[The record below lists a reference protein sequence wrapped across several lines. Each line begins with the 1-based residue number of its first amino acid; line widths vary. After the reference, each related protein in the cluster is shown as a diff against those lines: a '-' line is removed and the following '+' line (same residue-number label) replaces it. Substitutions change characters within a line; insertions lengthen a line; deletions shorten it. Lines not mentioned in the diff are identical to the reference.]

1 MNILITFEN
10 MQVAIHA
17 IDLIRTLQA
26 SGHTI
31 YYHCVGQKVTHYE
44 YLSGIYS
51 SKMIVLPHLP
61 DLNKIDVWMYDLT
74 PGDENASVRTPFL
87 DQMSGFKGNLVC
99 INYEDGYDFFL
110 VRSSDY
116 LIDKTDVFLNN
127 ALYKDRERYDSRI
140 RNKLVLST
148 SYITNSQLFKKIKT
162 AFESKQARAFFTGNI
177 TGFSMTHLEERKC
190 RALVPLS
197 IIQSDIPCFY
207 RIYHYDPSMKDI
219 YDYDVPQEYKQPV
232 LPVKKY
238 IEEFSGSKYILSLR
252 GMGLTVN
259 RFFEG
264 LASNALVFSTR
275 FDDTV
280 DFIGQGAENTHYINI
295 DWSGS
300 DVVEKIKYYIEHEDE
315 AAQIAGNGRHL
326 WEEFSMLD
334 NKGLLPIKVR
344 EDIVQQIYKI
354 SGMRF

>member
-10 MQVAIHA
+10 QLIAKHA

-31 YYHCVGQKVTHYE
+31 YYHCLGQKVTGYD

-61 DLNKIDVWMYDLT
+61 DLNKIDVWIYDLT
-74 PGDENASVRTPFL
+74 PGAENASSGTPFL
-87 DQMSGFKGNLVC
+87 ERLCRFIGHLVC

-110 VRSSDY
+110 GRSSDY

-162 AFESKQARAFFTGNI
+162 EFQSKQARAFFTGNI
-177 TGFSMTHLEERKC
+177 TGFSMTHRDEFKC
-190 RALVPLS
+190 RILVPLS
-197 IIQSDIPCFY
+197 IIQSNIPCFY

-219 YDYDVPQEYKQPV
+219 YDLDVPQEYKQPV
-232 LPVKKY
+232 MPVKKY
-238 IEEFSGSKYILSLR
+238 IKEFSGSKYILSLR

-264 LASNALVFSTR
+264 LASNGLVFSTK
-275 FDDTV
+275 FNDTL
-280 DFIGQGAENTHYINI
+280 DFIGQGVENIHYINI

-300 DVVEKIKYYIEHEDE
+300 DAVEKTGIISNTKM
-315 AAQIAGNGRHL
+315 RHR
-326 WEEFSMLD
+326 
-334 NKGLLPIKVR
+334 GLQVMGG
-344 EDIVQQIYKI
+344 IYGKNLVC
-354 SGMRF
+354 